1 MRRLS
6 YWLQQAGLDPV
17 SLRKMRAAALAS
29 ADAGKDGPTQPGGAA
44 VGPTLIA
51 DAPAPSGSNE
61 SAGAPIG
68 EATPASDRER
78 QREEYRLLSDRGVI
92 APDLKLVTTTTGRRA
107 TPAYAHAGASPAP
120 VARRPAFAV
129 VEGRAHATWP

>member
-17 SLRKMRAAALAS
+17 SLRKMRAAALHG

-78 QREEYRLLSDRGVI
+78 QREEYRLLSDRSVI
-92 APDLKLVTTTTGRRA
+92 APDLKLIAITGEPTHPR
-107 TPAYAHAGASPAP
+107 PCVSPARRVGSP
-120 VARRPAFAV
+120 VV

>member
-17 SLRKMRAAALAS
+17 SLKAKMRAAALAS

-78 QREEYRLLSDRGVI
+78 QREEYRLLSDRSVI
-92 APDLKLVTTTTGRRA
+92 APDLKLITTSDARGR
-107 TPAYAHAGASPAP
+107 PPMHNASSP
-120 VARRPAFAV
+120 ARRPRVSLVV